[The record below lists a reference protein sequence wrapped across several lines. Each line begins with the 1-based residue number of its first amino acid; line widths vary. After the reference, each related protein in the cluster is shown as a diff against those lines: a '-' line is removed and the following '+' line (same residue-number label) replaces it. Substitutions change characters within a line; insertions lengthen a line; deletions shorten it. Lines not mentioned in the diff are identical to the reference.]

1 MKNKILNSAEYI
13 EFLREVKQRIY
24 KSQYEAMKSVNKE
37 LIDLYWNLGKMIIEK
52 QDQFSW
58 GKSIVENLSQDL
70 QKEFIGIKGFSSQN
84 LWLMRKFFLTYS
96 NNEKLQ
102 PLVREISW
110 SKNIVIINKC
120 KDDLQ
125 KEFYILMTKKFG
137 WTKDVLINQI
147 ENQSYEKYLL
157 NQTNFDKTLPDKYKN
172 QSILAVKDEYNF
184 DFLELTERHSEK
196 ELENAIMKN
205 IRSFLIEMGGYFS
218 YVGNQY
224 RLQIDGK
231 DYFLDILL
239 YHRKLKS
246 FVAIELKI
254 GEFKPEYA
262 GKMQFYLEH
271 LIIMLSWKE
280 KIHQSE
286 LLFAKLNGRQ
296 PLNLLFNM

>member
-110 SKNIVIINKC
+110 SKNICQWQLNPVQFWKS
-120 KDDLQ
+120 KLVH
-125 KEFYILMTKKFG
+125 F
-137 WTKDVLINQI
+137 I
-147 ENQSYEKYLL
+147 E
-157 NQTNFDKTLPDKYKN
+157 
-172 QSILAVKDEYNF
+172 
-184 DFLELTERHSEK
+184 
-196 ELENAIMKN
+196 
-205 IRSFLIEMGGYFS
+205 
-218 YVGNQY
+218 
-224 RLQIDGK
+224 
-231 DYFLDILL
+231 
-239 YHRKLKS
+239 
-246 FVAIELKI
+246 
-254 GEFKPEYA
+254 
-262 GKMQFYLEH
+262 
-271 LIIMLSWKE
+271 
-280 KIHQSE
+280 
-286 LLFAKLNGRQ
+286 
-296 PLNLLFNM
+296 